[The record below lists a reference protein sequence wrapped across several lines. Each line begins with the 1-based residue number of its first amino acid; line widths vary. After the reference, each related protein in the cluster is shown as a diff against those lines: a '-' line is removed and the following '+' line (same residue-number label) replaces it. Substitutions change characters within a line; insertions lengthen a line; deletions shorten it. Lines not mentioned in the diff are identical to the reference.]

1 MKIGGKIFFFFE
13 GGEGKARKRDL
24 LPYIKRTVRH
34 YFKPLKE
41 RDCVSTVVSISL
53 STVSGSQQV
62 VRLHPRAC
70 KLCPCPITRPKIEPG
85 ASNRDSSVLMDGGLS
100 RV

>member
-1 MKIGGKIFFFFE
+1 MRRFFFFFE

-62 VRLHPRAC
+62 FKNHLLNEHINERMLLVYNVFYWVHSQR
-70 KLCPCPITRPKIEPG
+70 EW
-85 ASNRDSSVLMDGGLS
+85 
-100 RV
+100 